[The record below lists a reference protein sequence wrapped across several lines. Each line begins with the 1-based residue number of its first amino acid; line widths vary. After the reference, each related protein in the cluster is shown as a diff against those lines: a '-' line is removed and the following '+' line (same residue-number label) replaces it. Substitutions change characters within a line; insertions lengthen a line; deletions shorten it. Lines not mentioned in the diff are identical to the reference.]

1 MRPRLGLFPAAA
13 LLLGGSI
20 VVIGQQTTRP
30 LVFRAE
36 ANYTEIYAT
45 VTDRQ
50 GRFVPGLTAEDF
62 ELKEEG
68 RVHPIEL
75 FSVVDLPM
83 DASTRRASVP
93 PIFNPELPR
102 EMQAVENR
110 IYLLYLNPVE
120 PQYVTRVRELASTFV
135 RDHLLPGDVAAVWDP
150 GLPARRVT
158 FTDNRRLLLSA
169 ISPYLGTSLGMDDD
183 LSFALSCTPG
193 GIGSLPANQR
203 DRCDQY
209 LRAPKTRLEE
219 ALKWFSGIQGRRKS
233 VVLFAAGWPSDADPA
248 TITDVQVYAVD
259 VRGLVPPDRALAQ
272 GMASNA
278 ADVNGAIQSRLSD
291 LSRSTEYMASLA
303 DRTGGF
309 AIVNANDHRP
319 GFIRIVEHSSRYY
332 VLGYRSTLKRRDGDY
347 RTVDVKVKRSG
358 VRVYARR
365 GYYAY

>member
-1 MRPRLGLFPAAA
+1 MRPRLGLVPVVAA
-13 LLLGGSI
+13 LLGSTI
-20 VVIGQQTTRP
+20 VIGQQATRP

-50 GRFVPGLTAEDF
+50 GRFVPGLTADDF

-120 PQYVTRVRELASTFV
+120 PRFVTRVRELASDFV

-150 GLPARRVT
+150 GLPARRVA
-158 FTDNRRLLLSA
+158 FTDSRSLLLSA
-169 ISPYLGTSLGMDDD
+169 ISPYLGTSLGESD
-183 LSFALSCTPG
+183 LSFALNCTPG
-193 GIGSLPANQR
+193 GISNLPANER
-203 DRCDQY
+203 ERCHHY

-233 VVLFAAGWPSDADPA
+233 VVLFAAGWPYEADPA
-248 TITDVQVYAVD
+248 TSTDVQVYAVD
-259 VRGLVPPDRALAQ
+259 VRGLVPPDQALAA
-272 GMASNA
+272 GLSSNA
-278 ADVNGAIQSRLSD
+278 ADTNGAIQSRLSA
-291 LSRSTEYMASLA
+291 LSQSTEYMTAIA

-309 AIVNANDHRP
+309 AIVNQNEHRP
-319 GFIRIVEHSSRYY
+319 GFARIVEHNSRYY
-332 VLGYRSTLKRRDGDY
+332 VLGYKSTVKRRDGDY